1 MTTSYDIMI
10 KIRHEGGIMEK
21 CDTKVVPQVAPVAS
35 PLRTIDKRLVHK
47 SYDENVLLSH
57 IEAVRKSGEPEKVNK
72 LMTSILGIAARYS
85 GRSRIARNLSM
96 ILGRAMGRKDHFRGI
111 LYVHR
116 DHSFFFEHERAHIPG
131 MYLIE
136 AIRQMSTAV
145 AHMFYEV
152 SFDLEFV
159 MTECSAQFRNIA
171 NIDDP
176 LIAELALSR
185 LVYRKGRLVSMYG
198 STVVRQGNL
207 EIAHMSGT
215 MVFLSKSQLKY
226 LEARGSKV

>member
-1 MTTSYDIMI
+1 MTTSYDI
-10 KIRHEGGIMEK
+10 KDEF
-21 CDTKVVPQVAPVAS
+21 DTNLVPQVAPAAS
-35 PLRTIDKRLVHK
+35 PSRTIDKRLVHK

-57 IEAVRKSGEPEKVNK
+57 IEAVRKAGEPEKVNK
-72 LMTSILGIAARYS
+72 LRTSILRVATRYS
-85 GRSRIARNLSM
+85 GRWRIVRNLSM
-96 ILGRAMGRKDHFRGI
+96 IFERATGRKDHFRGI

-116 DHSFFFEHERAHIPG
+116 DHTFFFEHERAHIPG

-152 SFDLEFV
+152 SFNLEFV

-176 LIAELALSR
+176 LIAEQTLSR

-198 STVVRQGNL
+198 STVIRQGNL